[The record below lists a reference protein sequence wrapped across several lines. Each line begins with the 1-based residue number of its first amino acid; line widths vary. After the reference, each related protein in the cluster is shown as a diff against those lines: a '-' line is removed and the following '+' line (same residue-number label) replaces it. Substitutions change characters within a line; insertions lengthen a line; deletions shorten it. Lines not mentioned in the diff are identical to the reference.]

1 MPVVRYRTRDLTRLL
16 PGTNG
21 PMRRMA
27 KITGRCDDMLI
38 VRGVNLFPSQIE
50 EQILKCSGL
59 APHYLIE
66 ISRPDRLDAV
76 ILHVEAR
83 PGCGNEEGA
92 ASCAKIYDHVKDRTL
107 TRLHSSH

>member
-1 MPVVRYRTRDLTRLL
+1 MTVVRYRTRNLTRLL

-27 KITGRCDDMLI
+27 KITWRCDDMLI

-66 ISRPDRLDAV
+66 LSRPDRLGEV

-83 PGCGNEEGA
+83 PGGGTAEGA
-92 ASCAKIYDHVKDRTL
+92 ASYARQIGRASCREREWQDV
-107 TRLHSSH
+107 

>member
-66 ISRPDRLDAV
+66 IIRPDRLDEV
-76 ILHVEAR
+76 ILPVEAR
-83 PGCGNEEGA
+83 PGGGNAEGA
-92 ASCAKIYDHVKDRTL
+92 AACAKLPDHGQVNSGL
-107 TRLHSSH
+107 PV